1 MAVNNLETPILRN
14 NKVLVILLVDGE
26 KVLDS
31 QEHLSCGQAHE
42 QRSAGQTWA
51 EGTVRSSLR

>member
-1 MAVNNLETPILRN
+1 MAVNSLETHIPMKPVVVMSLF
-14 NKVLVILLVDGE
+14 DSE

-42 QRSAGQTWA
+42 RRSAGQTWA
-51 EGTVRSSLR
+51 EGNVQSSSG